1 MKSILDRI
9 SIDYFEGSRYWE
21 VYIDGRRIG
30 DFPTKED
37 AELFIAK
44 LFIEEIKE
52 KEL

>member
-9 SIDYFEGSRYWE
+9 SIDYFEGSKYWE
-21 VYIDGRRIG
+21 VYIDERRIG

-52 KEL
+52 KKI